1 MELGEEDAI
10 TWKSLGKYS
19 IRDMADLFRDIA
31 VDNVCCHSETEGCR
45 HNVFCQA
52 CYALFLWFRPVPTIY
67 IRSVALH
74 SDRVRATDQIRA
86 KQRSFPR
93 NLFTSLVQECY
104 CSSWCLL
111 LTSWIR
117 CVSGAAMGTTLTAPP
132 SAGHGPDDTANDLI
146 VGEDGGLTFI
156 RGGAKANP

>member
-19 IRDMADLFRDIA
+19 IRDIPDLFRDIA
-31 VDNVCCHSETEGCR
+31 VDNVGCHSETEGCR

-74 SDRVRATDQIRA
+74 SESELQIRLEQN
-86 KQRSFPR
+86 KGPSLEICLRVLCRSVIAR
-93 NLFTSLVQECY
+93 
-104 CSSWCLL
+104 
-111 LTSWIR
+111 
-117 CVSGAAMGTTLTAPP
+117 
-132 SAGHGPDDTANDLI
+132 
-146 VGEDGGLTFI
+146 
-156 RGGAKANP
+156 RGVFF

>member
-31 VDNVCCHSETEGCR
+31 VDNVCCHSETEGCH

-52 CYALFLWFRPVPTIY
+52 CYYIY

-74 SDRVRATDQIRA
+74 SESELQIRLEQN
-86 KQRSFPR
+86 KGPSLEICLRVLCRSVIAR
-93 NLFTSLVQECY
+93 
-104 CSSWCLL
+104 
-111 LTSWIR
+111 
-117 CVSGAAMGTTLTAPP
+117 
-132 SAGHGPDDTANDLI
+132 
-146 VGEDGGLTFI
+146 
-156 RGGAKANP
+156 RGVFF